1 VSSIKRL
8 ILDVLKPHV
17 PSVIELAKRIG
28 DLEGIS
34 GVNISLKEV
43 DKDTDNVKI
52 TIEGNDINYEEVER
66 IIEEC
71 GAAIHS
77 IDGVV
82 AGIRLVE
89 EISTPQDR

>member
-1 VSSIKRL
+1 MSAIKRL

-17 PSVIELAKRIG
+17 PSIIELAKRLG

-43 DKDTDNVKI
+43 DTDTDNVKI
-52 TIEGNDINYEEVER
+52 TIEGDNIDYESVKR
-66 IIEEC
+66 VIEEC

-77 IDGVV
+77 IDGVA
-82 AGIRLVE
+82 AGLRLVE